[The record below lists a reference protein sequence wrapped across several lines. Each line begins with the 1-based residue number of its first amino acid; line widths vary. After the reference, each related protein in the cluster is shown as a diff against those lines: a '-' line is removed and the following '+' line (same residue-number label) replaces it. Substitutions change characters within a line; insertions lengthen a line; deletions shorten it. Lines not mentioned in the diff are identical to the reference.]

1 MTNDMKAIEE
11 LSSLQEDLRRAED
24 AVTSLRSQR
33 DAEIWRLV
41 NQGGFS
47 RYRIAR
53 LLGMSESAIKKI
65 VDARMALVFDEVHTL
80 RDSVTSRAILDAQ
93 VRAGR
98 QDPEVAKAD
107 QLWSPSP
114 PFAPGSETS

>member
-1 MTNDMKAIEE
+1 MSNELKTIEE

-65 VDARMALVFDEVHTL
+65 VDARMVLVLDEVHTL
-80 RDSVTSRAILDAQ
+80 RSSVTSRAILDAQ

-107 QLWSPSP
+107 
-114 PFAPGSETS
+114 